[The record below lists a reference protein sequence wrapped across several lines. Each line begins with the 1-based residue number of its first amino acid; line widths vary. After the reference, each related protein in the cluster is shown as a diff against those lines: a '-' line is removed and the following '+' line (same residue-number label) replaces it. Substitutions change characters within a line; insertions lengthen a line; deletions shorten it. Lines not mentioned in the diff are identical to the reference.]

1 MNSNPPDRHAL
12 NVARAVQDAA
22 ASATVVLFGSRAGN
36 RHTEHSDIDLLII
49 TDNGNP
55 QGAEINAR
63 KAASAYMK
71 SNPPRLGVDI
81 ISMTRKEFDRCRVA
95 NQHIAGQAARYGIV
109 INGENLGH
117 SSRQE
122 DAYPD
127 HWVETKQRL
136 ENVDEYLY
144 EFNKMVDENH
154 RGQKLLGFCAQQ
166 AVENALKGWLSAY
179 NDDRTFSHELTDLWE
194 DIQKIEDWSNPGAD
208 ELRQSVANLFGCIY
222 YEDPDNPGVS
232 SDWLSKYATI
242 YRYGRTSHQITR
254 EELAELHEAVNN
266 ALGTIIEKIHTISGT
281 TSSDLW
287 TEGYKPWE

>member
-1 MNSNPPDRHAL
+1 
-12 NVARAVQDAA
+12 
-22 ASATVVLFGSRAGN
+22 
-36 RHTEHSDIDLLII
+36 
-49 TDNGNP
+49 
-55 QGAEINAR
+55 
-63 KAASAYMK
+63 
-71 SNPPRLGVDI
+71 
-81 ISMTRKEFDRCRVA
+81 
-95 NQHIAGQAARYGIV
+95 
-109 INGENLGH
+109 
-117 SSRQE
+117 
-122 DAYPD
+122 
-127 HWVETKQRL
+127 
-136 ENVDEYLY
+136 
-144 EFNKMVDENH
+144 
-154 RGQKLLGFCAQQ
+154 
-166 AVENALKGWLSAY
+166 VENALKGWLSAY

-208 ELRQSVANLFGCIY
+208 ELRQSVAKLFGCIY